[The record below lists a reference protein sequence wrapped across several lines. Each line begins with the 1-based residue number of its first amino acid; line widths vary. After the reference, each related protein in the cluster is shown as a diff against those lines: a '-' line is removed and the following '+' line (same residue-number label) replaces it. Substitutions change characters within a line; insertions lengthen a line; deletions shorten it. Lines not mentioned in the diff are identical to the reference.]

1 MISSFRLFAWLLA
14 VAVTFATLGPPR
26 HRPHSDLGQIGEHTL
41 AFVLV
46 GFAFAVAYPRH
57 RLSAAAITTVMVGVL
72 ELVQLFVPGRH
83 ARLEDFVVDALGALT
98 GYAIALGIDVAIER
112 MRPGRTG

>member
-1 MISSFRLFAWLLA
+1 
-14 VAVTFATLGPPR
+14 
-26 HRPHSDLGQIGEHTL
+26 LGQIGEHTL

-46 GFAFAVAYPRH
+46 GFAFAVAYSRH
-57 RLSAAAITTVMVGVL
+57 RLSAAVITIVMVGVL
-72 ELVQLFVPGRH
+72 ELVQLFVPSRH

-98 GYAIALGIDVAIER
+98 GYAIAVGVDVAIKR